1 MTGCI
6 IAVKGIPQESGKFCV
21 TDFCWPTPSAPK
33 IFTSRSFGDDRFG
46 FL

>member
-6 IAVKGIPQESGKFCV
+6 IAVKGIPQEDGKFCV

-33 IFTSRSFGDDRFG
+33 TFTSRSSGDDRYG
-46 FL
+46 IH